1 MMKLSQILAIDI
13 SKDHLDTDARPAP
26 WRCRLSNDAAGI
38 ARVVARARQ
47 MQAFVVFEATSV
59 YDRPLMEALEAAG
72 LPFHRANP
80 RKAREFARAAG
91 FLAKTDRVDAAM
103 LAQYAQRLEPAP
115 HVPLSRV
122 RKTLRAL
129 TDRRAQLVDMRKQ
142 EQTRLQQTTDP
153 DIAAEIAS
161 AIAALATRIA
171 SYDARI
177 KALLDTDAELAQP
190 ARLIVTTP
198 GVAFLTAAT
207 LLAHMPEL
215 GRASAKSIA
224 ALAGLAP
231 LARDSGRWRG
241 QRRIWGG
248 RRPVRRLLFLAAR
261 HAARSP
267 RFAAF
272 ADKLRAAGKAPKAI
286 LIAVARKL
294 LVALNAML
302 KTNTPFRHQ
311 APA

>member
-1 MMKLSQILAIDI
+1 MKLTQILAIDI
-13 SKDHLDTDARPAP
+13 SKDHLDTDARPTP
-26 WRCRLSNDAAGI
+26 WRQRLTNTEAGI
-38 ARVVARARQ
+38 ARIVARARQ

-59 YDRPLMEALEAAG
+59 YDQPLMAALEAAG
-72 LPFHRANP
+72 LAFHRANP

-103 LAQYAQRLEPAP
+103 LAEYAQRLEPAA
-115 HVPLSRV
+115 HVPLSAA
-122 RKTLRAL
+122 RKALRAL

-142 EQTRLQQTTDP
+142 EQTRLQQTADA
-153 DIAAEIAS
+153 DIQAEIAT
-161 AIAALATRIA
+161 AIAALTSRIA

-177 KALLDTDAELAQP
+177 KALLEADAELAQP
-190 ARLIVTTP
+190 ARLILTTP
-198 GVAFLTAAT
+198 GVAELTAAT

-215 GRASAKSIA
+215 GRASAKTIA

-261 HAARSP
+261 HAAKSP
-267 RFAAF
+267 RFSAF
-272 ADKLRAAGKAPKAI
+272 ADRLRAVGKAPKAI

-311 APA
+311 AAT